1 METMQKQL
9 MIIIAVLAGWLRTDA
24 EVFLNE
30 DFDYS
35 TVLLISGGK
44 WVRYGTQSDSSIPIV
59 DGSLTYDVYQP
70 KNIGASVALIE
81 TVSSEKLQYLIR
93 DNGSE
98 SLSGCVYYSALINV
112 AALPSGSKTSAFLC
126 LAGSNSSGKVG
137 GNIVGSEGGGL
148 FAKVQDDGFVFGVS
162 RNVSVAGNAF
172 DKVCWHDVVC
182 RKGITYLVVV
192 KYEIVSGVANDKIS
206 LWVNPVYEGDEPE
219 PDVVADDGLLSES
232 LNDVRAIELRQGS
245 TAFAKIPNVRIDALR
260 VTSTFDEVFFPE
272 GHAVE
277 THPRLELSMAE
288 IDFGDADEGVAY
300 RKVVNVKGY
309 DLKDDVR
316 VEGMTSGQLSTT
328 SLVLAKEDVEDDDG
342 CDIEL
347 ILVADNGDINSDLI
361 TFSSLDATPATISVT
376 WNMIAGV
383 EVVNIDED
391 NIVEKYDLYGR
402 KGISGLDGIY
412 LMKLSNG
419 RVVKVII
426 GR

>member
-1 METMQKQL
+1 
-9 MIIIAVLAGWLRTDA
+9 
-24 EVFLNE
+24 
-30 DFDYS
+30 
-35 TVLLISGGK
+35 
-44 WVRYGTQSDSSIPIV
+44 
-59 DGSLTYDVYQP
+59 
-70 KNIGASVALIE
+70 
-81 TVSSEKLQYLIR
+81 
-93 DNGSE
+93 
-98 SLSGCVYYSALINV
+98 GCVYYSALINV

-328 SLVLAKEDVEDDDG
+328 SLVLAKEDVEDEDG

-402 KGISGLDGIY
+402 REMSDRDGIY